1 MGCWCLLLPGSEA
14 RVGSMLC
21 SGFAVYFSV
30 CAHGVRSQPHSHTH
44 QCLLKPPL
52 VEGVYDASSKSAGSQ
67 RLPVCEQIL
76 NEAVGSLLSKRD
88 TLVRDGSRALPSCWE
103 GEIRDGSGETLGLE
117 LGTGLYLVL
126 CLRAEPSTMLCSI
139 TLSPPS

>member
-1 MGCWCLLLPGSEA
+1 
-14 RVGSMLC
+14 MLC
-21 SGFAVYFSV
+21 SGFAVCFSV
-30 CAHGVRSQPHSHTH
+30 CTWRTLTTTLSHTH
-44 QCLLKPPL
+44 QYLFKPPL
-52 VEGVYDASSKSAGSQ
+52 VECVYYASSKSAGSQ

-126 CLRAEPSTMLCSI
+126 CPRAEPSTVLCSI
-139 TLSPPS
+139 TLSPPF